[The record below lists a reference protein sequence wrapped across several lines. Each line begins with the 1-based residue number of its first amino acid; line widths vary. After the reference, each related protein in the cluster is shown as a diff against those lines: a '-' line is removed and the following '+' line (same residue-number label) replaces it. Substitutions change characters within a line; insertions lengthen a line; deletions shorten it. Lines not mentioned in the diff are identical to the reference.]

1 MGVLAAAHVAV
12 LVLEYVWRAVSLSVS
27 HLWRGTTA
35 VAHIVSLALRYL
47 WVPVGALFGYLW
59 LGVSTIVRLLRL
71 GVSTAALVLVWMLGQ
86 LQRGVAIILQGVR
99 ATPRL
104 AMRTLWTAYDTVPDF
119 VRLFV
124 WVVRHRKG
132 GPTMSELNLTR
143 ERTLSLVITV
153 LVFFTVGAVGVR
165 ILLPAPPEP
174 TVEVTHWV
182 TGHLYYGAKLPDIA
196 ARYSEAGHRTT
207 SGKRIVV
214 GIYNAPSSE
223 GARALLARV
232 TGSGSTKV
240 DAGGGKQDL
249 PDPTIVTPSGAHWLV
264 TVNHGAGWNVVDPD
278 TARSIAQAYIGIIT
292 FRDMAECLGWPNKEI
307 GYADIIAL
315 RNDPDGWESYD
326 CAKPSWGKRPLV
338 AFTDPRTSSTGRSV
352 LIALYSIAA
361 GKLPEEL
368 TVADV
373 SDPEVVGY
381 VKEFQNLIDHYFIGT
396 TVMNTKIYKGPRFGH
411 FYIMPE
417 DNIIHLKEGIARIKV
432 GPKTVTAPPVGHEM
446 VMLYPKEGSM
456 ARNNCACIVDAD
468 WVTTEQVE
476 AAEHWIDFIQEDEQ
490 QRLFMAAGFRPTA
503 GLPLTDASSKI
514 NRDYGLDMT
523 KPTKELNPAA
533 ILPEVAA
540 AIDASWEDVKRP
552 GIVTF
557 VVDTS
562 GSMLGTKLKQA
573 KDGMDRALD
582 AMASNN
588 KIGFIT
594 FNDEI
599 NIRIPVEPLAGNGY
613 AIDEAVHKMRARGE
627 TALFDAIK
635 AGIEMT
641 DAAEGDEQAIRA
653 VVVLTD
659 GQANRCQTRLD
670 NLIEM
675 ESSNNE
681 KAITRFGGCEGDPAA
696 RDVNGATVENK
707 DIIGT
712 RLAIETEH
720 PIQVFFI
727 GIGDDADLEVGRM
740 LAEATGAEFQGV
752 TEEDLANLLEEFS
765 GYF

>member
-35 VAHIVSLALRYL
+35 VAHIVSFALRYL

-373 SDPEVVGY
+373 SDPE
-381 VKEFQNLIDHYFIGT
+381 
-396 TVMNTKIYKGPRFGH
+396 
-411 FYIMPE
+411 
-417 DNIIHLKEGIARIKV
+417 KEGIARIKV
-432 GPKTVTAPPVGHEM
+432 GPKTVTVTAPPVGHEM

-523 KPTKELNPAA
+523 KPTKELNPEA